1 MTTTC
6 KKCGVES
13 LEAMHMLNSSLK
25 KKLAE
30 TERKLA
36 SRDKNAKR
44 VRLSSNIN
52 TAKSAPIAVVEDL
65 INLSI
70 CD

>member
-1 MTTTC
+1 
-6 KKCGVES
+6 
-13 LEAMHMLNSSLK
+13 MHMLNSSLK
-25 KKLAE
+25 NKLAE

-52 TAKSAPIAVVEDL
+52 TAKSAPIAVVEDF

>member
-13 LEAMHMLNSSLK
+13 LEAMHMLNASLK

-36 SRDKNAKR
+36 SRDKNSKR
-44 VRLSSNIN
+44 EKLSN
-52 TAKSAPIAVVEDL
+52 TAKSAPTAVVKDL
-65 INLSI
+65 TSLSI